1 VTQLFAPVCSVTPT
15 RRRRF
20 LWAAWWSGPPGRE
33 PFRPPDAAS
42 GGARTREEAHQQAER
57 ACGAPLVAID
67 GSWARAWARVLRGE
81 PAFPSATGEGARV
94 DGQARAPALNDAARA
109 EPRSVWDTLG
119 VPPSATDEEV
129 KRAYRQRALETHP
142 DRGGDAEA
150 FRAVQRAYEV
160 ASGRKAKAAR
170 RPKRRRE
177 PAG

>member
-1 VTQLFAPVCSVTPT
+1 MTELFAPVCSVTPT

-20 LWAAWWSGPPGRE
+20 LWAAWWSGPPTRE
-33 PFRPPDAAS
+33 PFRRPDASS
-42 GGARTREEAHQQAER
+42 GGARTPEDAHRQAER
-57 ACGAPLVAID
+57 ACGAPLVPID

-81 PAFPSATGEGARV
+81 AAFPSSRAEERV
-94 DGQARAPALNDAARA
+94 GGDGPGTSAGDAAR
-109 EPRSVWDTLG
+109 EPASVWATLG
-119 VPPSATDEEV
+119 VPPSATEEEV

-160 ASGRKAKAAR
+160 ASARKAKAAR

-177 PAG
+177 PSG

>member
-1 VTQLFAPVCSVTPT
+1 MAELFAPVCSVTPT

-20 LWAAWWSGPPGRE
+20 LWAAWWSGPPARE
-33 PFRPPDAAS
+33 PFRRPDASS
-42 GGARTREEAHQQAER
+42 GGARTREEAHRQAER
-57 ACGAPLVAID
+57 ACGAPLVPID

-81 PAFPSATGEGARV
+81 AAFPSATGAEERVGSDGPAPTAGDAGAV
-94 DGQARAPALNDAARA
+94 
-109 EPRSVWDTLG
+109 SVWATLG
-119 VPPSATDEEV
+119 VPPSATEEEV

-160 ASGRKAKAAR
+160 ASARKAKAAR

-177 PAG
+177 PTG

>member
-1 VTQLFAPVCSVTPT
+1 MTQLFAPVCSVTPT

-33 PFRPPDAAS
+33 PFRPPDAAN

-81 PAFPSATGEGARV
+81 AAFPAGADARV
-94 DGQARAPALNDAARA
+94 GGEAHATAPNDAARA
-109 EPRSVWDTLG
+109 NPRSVWETLG
-119 VPPSATDEEV
+119 VPPSASEEEV